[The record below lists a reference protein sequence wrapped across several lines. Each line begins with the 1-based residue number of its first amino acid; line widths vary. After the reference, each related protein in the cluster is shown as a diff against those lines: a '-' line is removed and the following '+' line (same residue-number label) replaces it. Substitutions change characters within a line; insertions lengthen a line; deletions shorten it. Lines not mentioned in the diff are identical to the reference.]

1 MNVSF
6 LLYLCRFV
14 KKSVGFGHIHIDTH
28 WVLSLKVWR
37 GACYLDLLI
46 LFVQDWANDICVGAL
61 AKISSSL
68 GSFSEDEE
76 KNL

>member
-1 MNVSF
+1 
-6 LLYLCRFV
+6 
-14 KKSVGFGHIHIDTH
+14 
-28 WVLSLKVWR
+28 
-37 GACYLDLLI
+37 LDLLI

-68 GSFSEDEE
+68 GSFGEDEE